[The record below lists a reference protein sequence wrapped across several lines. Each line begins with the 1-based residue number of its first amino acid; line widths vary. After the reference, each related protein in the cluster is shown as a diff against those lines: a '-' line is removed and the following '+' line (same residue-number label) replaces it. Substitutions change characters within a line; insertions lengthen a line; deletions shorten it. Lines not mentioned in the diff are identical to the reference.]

1 MYESLLER
9 LDRIEEKI
17 DQKLL
22 IRYLDISKVCQM
34 TSISD
39 STIRRAIR
47 KGVLK
52 CSKKTG
58 KLLFQEKDIMRWL
71 ND

>member
-1 MYESLLER
+1 MNDSLLER

-22 IRYLDISKVCQM
+22 IRYLDISQVCKI

-58 KLLFQEKDIMRWL
+58 KLLFMESDVRRWISG
-71 ND
+71 

>member
-1 MYESLLER
+1 MNDSLLER

-22 IRYLDISKVCQM
+22 IRYLDISQVCKM

-58 KLLFQEKDIMRWL
+58 KLLFMESDVRRWISG
-71 ND
+71 

>member
-1 MYESLLER
+1 MHDSLLER

-58 KLLFQEKDIMRWL
+58 KLLFMESDVRRWISG
-71 ND
+71 

>member
-1 MYESLLER
+1 MNDSLLER

-58 KLLFQEKDIMRWL
+58 KLLFMESDVRRWISG
-71 ND
+71 